1 MADKTKS
8 IPAGKLKEQF
18 DFEQITG
25 DEKSLNRLIHIAEI
39 SRPGFELAGFFQHSD
54 LRRVIIFG
62 EKEISFIH
70 YLDEKTQRERFDGL
84 TSAETPVIIICRNFE
99 CPPVLKEI
107 AQKKN
112 MPIFLTDKPT
122 GRISIAVSTFLDE
135 QLAEE
140 TLMHGVFMSI
150 HGKGVILRG
159 DSGIG
164 KSEIALELIRRGHLL
179 IADDCV
185 ELYHVGT
192 TIVGKSPAVLANLL
206 EIRGIGVIDVV
217 KMFGVSAI
225 LDKDVVD
232 LVIQLERW
240 VPSKEYTRIG
250 TEESNVTEDIL
261 GVKIPKAIVPV
272 TGGRSMSVV
281 IEAAVM
287 NMRLKELGYD
297 SSKEFVN
304 RILDNINRNNKEQG

>member
-1 MADKTKS
+1 MADSKTKAIS
-8 IPAGKLKEQF
+8 VATLIDHF
-18 DFEQITG
+18 DFVQETG
-25 DEKSLNRLIHIAEI
+25 DKEALNRMIRTTEI

-54 LRRVIIFG
+54 MHRIIVFG
-62 EKEISFIH
+62 EKEIAFIAQ
-70 YLDEKTQRERFDGL
+70 LDQKTQEERFNGL
-84 TSAETPVIIICRNFE
+84 THENTPAIIICKSYA
-99 CPPVLKEI
+99 CPPVLKKI
-107 AQKKN
+107 AKKKN
-112 MPIFLTDKPT
+112 FPIFLTERPT
-122 GRISIAVSTFLDE
+122 GRVSIAISAFLDE

-140 TLMHGVFMSI
+140 TLMHGVFMNI
-150 HGKGVILRG
+150 HGKGVIIRG

-164 KSEIALELIRRGHLL
+164 KSEIALELIKRGHLL

-185 ELYHVGT
+185 ELYHIGS
-192 TIVGKSPAVLANLL
+192 TIIGKSPAVLANLL

-232 LVIQLERW
+232 LVVQLERW

-250 TEESNVTEDIL
+250 TEENQLSEDIL
-261 GVKIPKAIVPV
+261 GVSIPKAIVPV
-272 TGGRSMSVV
+272 TGGRSMSAV

-304 RILDNINRNNKEQG
+304 RILENINKNRQE

>member
-1 MADKTKS
+1 MPDKSSKS
-8 IPAGKLKEQF
+8 ISVATLVEHF
-18 DFEQITG
+18 DFKRVSGNKE
-25 DEKSLNRLIHIAEI
+25 SLNRLIHTAEI

-54 LRRVIIFG
+54 MRRIVIFG
-62 EKEISFIH
+62 EKEMAFISH
-70 YLDEKTQRERFDGL
+70 LEKEIQEERFDGL
-84 TSAETPVIIICRNFE
+84 TSDETPMIIICKNYQ
-99 CPPVLKEI
+99 CPAVLKKI
-107 AQKKN
+107 AKQKN
-112 MPIFLTDKPT
+112 FPIFLTDRPT
-122 GRISIAVSTFLDE
+122 GRVSIAISAFLDE

-150 HGKGVILRG
+150 HGKGVIIRG

-164 KSEIALELIRRGHLL
+164 KSEIALELIKRGHLL
-179 IADDCV
+179 VADDCV
-185 ELYHVGT
+185 ELYHIGSS
-192 TIVGKSPAVLANLL
+192 IVGKSPAVLANLL

-217 KMFGVSAI
+217 KMYGVSAI

-232 LVIQLERW
+232 LVVQLERW

-250 TEESNVTEDIL
+250 TEESALTENIL
-261 GVKIPKAIVPV
+261 GVSIPKAIVPV
-272 TGGRSMSVV
+272 TGGRSMSAV

-304 RILDNINRNNKEQG
+304 RILDNINKNQDN

>member
-1 MADKTKS
+1 MPDKTKS
-8 IPAGKLKEQF
+8 ISVAVLVEHFGFKQV
-18 DFEQITG
+18 TG
-25 DEKSLNRLIHIAEI
+25 DQDSLNRLIRTAEI

-54 LRRVIIFG
+54 MRRVVVFG
-62 EKEISFIH
+62 EKEIAFIDQ
-70 YLDEKTQRERFDGL
+70 LDKKTQADRFDGL
-84 TSAETPVIIICRNFE
+84 TDDMTPAIIICKNYD
-99 CPPVLKEI
+99 CPAVLKRI
-107 AQKKN
+107 AEKKN
-112 MPIFLTDKPT
+112 FPVFLTDRPT
-122 GRISIAVSTFLDE
+122 GRVSITISSFLDE

-150 HGKGVILRG
+150 HGKGVIIRG

-164 KSEIALELIRRGHLL
+164 KSEIALELIKRGHLL

-185 ELYHVGT
+185 ELYHIGT
-192 TIVGKSPAVLANLL
+192 SIVGKSPAVLTNLL

-250 TEESNVTEDIL
+250 TEETDMTEDIL
-261 GVKIPKAIVPV
+261 GVSIPKAIVPV
-272 TGGRSMSVV
+272 TGGRSMSAV

-304 RILDNINRNNKEQG
+304 RILDNINKNNHEE